1 MKRAS
6 LSETMRLARRHLK
19 NERPFE
25 ALDVL
30 REIESRYPQNIRVDQ
45 EIKNIKKILADS
57 KFSRDPDASTFS
69 TLAEKFQ
76 RGQFDDLIK
85 MTDNLI
91 LCHPDSF
98 LLWNIRGMILAKISK
113 LDAAKICFEK
123 AIEINGNYRDSLN
136 NLGNILKKEGRLEE
150 AIYRYDLAIQSDGN
164 FVEAITNRATAK
176 KSLGYLDDAVNGFM
190 QALRINPKHTSAL
203 IGLSSV
209 CQIRGEHLKAIDLSR
224 RALSINESL
233 VEAYSIIGDS
243 LSEIGRIEEA
253 IQFFIK
259 VLELEPEN
267 ISAASQV
274 IHLQRKI
281 CDWRHNPE
289 LVKLSLSLQNVRKPV
304 NPFASLSLED
314 NPRNQLQRSINFFE
328 KNYQQVFSSCE
339 KTKDKNHARIRVG
352 YFSADFHDHAT
363 MYLMSGLLRNHNA
376 EEFEIYC
383 YSYGKNV
390 SGRSREVA
398 ERHSTAF
405 FDVHRL
411 SNIEIV
417 SLCRSH
423 DLDISIDLK
432 GFTKETR
439 SLIFQSRLAPIQINF
454 LGYPGSMGVEHFDY
468 LVSDKS
474 IIPDQYRDCYSE
486 NIIYLPH
493 TYQPNDNLRQISDIG
508 SKRVDFGLPKNKFVF
523 CCFNNN
529 YKISSDEF
537 DIWMRILRKVS
548 DSVFWLFRGN
558 NLVEHNLVREAAQ
571 RGVDPSRL
579 IFADRLPHAEHLERQ
594 KHADLFVDTFNVNA
608 HTTASD
614 ALWAGLPV
622 VTKQGKQFSA
632 RVASSLLYAI
642 DLPELV
648 TTTKGEYED
657 LIVELATDRVRLSEV
672 RSKLARNRLS
682 KPLFDTMRYTK
693 NFENGL
699 KLACD
704 LYARNQKP
712 SDIHVSDLDAI

>member
-19 NERPFE
+19 NGRPFE

-76 RGQFDDLIK
+76 RGHFDDLIK

-91 LCHPDSF
+91 LCHPESF

-123 AIEINGNYRDSLN
+123 AIEINGNYRNSLN

-314 NPRNQLQRSINFFE
+314 NPRNQLQRSINF
-328 KNYQQVFSSCE
+328 
-339 KTKDKNHARIRVG
+339 
-352 YFSADFHDHAT
+352 
-363 MYLMSGLLRNHNA
+363 
-376 EEFEIYC
+376 
-383 YSYGKNV
+383 
-390 SGRSREVA
+390 
-398 ERHSTAF
+398 
-405 FDVHRL
+405 
-411 SNIEIV
+411 
-417 SLCRSH
+417 
-423 DLDISIDLK
+423 
-432 GFTKETR
+432 
-439 SLIFQSRLAPIQINF
+439 
-454 LGYPGSMGVEHFDY
+454 
-468 LVSDKS
+468 
-474 IIPDQYRDCYSE
+474 
-486 NIIYLPH
+486 
-493 TYQPNDNLRQISDIG
+493 
-508 SKRVDFGLPKNKFVF
+508 
-523 CCFNNN
+523 
-529 YKISSDEF
+529 
-537 DIWMRILRKVS
+537 
-548 DSVFWLFRGN
+548 
-558 NLVEHNLVREAAQ
+558 
-571 RGVDPSRL
+571 
-579 IFADRLPHAEHLERQ
+579 
-594 KHADLFVDTFNVNA
+594 
-608 HTTASD
+608 
-614 ALWAGLPV
+614 
-622 VTKQGKQFSA
+622 
-632 RVASSLLYAI
+632 
-642 DLPELV
+642 
-648 TTTKGEYED
+648 
-657 LIVELATDRVRLSEV
+657 
-672 RSKLARNRLS
+672 
-682 KPLFDTMRYTK
+682 
-693 NFENGL
+693 
-699 KLACD
+699 
-704 LYARNQKP
+704 
-712 SDIHVSDLDAI
+712 